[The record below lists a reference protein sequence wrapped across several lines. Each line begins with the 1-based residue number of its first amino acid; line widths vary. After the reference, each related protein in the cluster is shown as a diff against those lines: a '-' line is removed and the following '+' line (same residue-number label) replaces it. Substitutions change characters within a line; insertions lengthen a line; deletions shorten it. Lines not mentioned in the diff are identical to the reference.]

1 MDALIA
7 RRDSDSVRQRC
18 KRNNGAGIR
27 DYCNFRSVERDCRL
41 SMTERVSSPQRA
53 TAADDGGLNA
63 PSLGVAREPIVPVT
77 PGKSG
82 RRAGYL
88 LSWGILALAAGV
100 YLAGVVLKPQFLI
113 DMFPD
118 IDRMLTQPQGK
129 EQNRTATIA
138 EVQKLRATL
147 RDAQTEV
154 SRLRRELGDR
164 DARVKAAELR
174 IAGLEKELAS
184 ARGGGAATE
193 TSSIAPPAASTASVS
208 PQAASSPKVAVAD
221 ASSADA
227 EASKRVLAGAI
238 GAPKDATSS
247 TPPAAG
253 APRSFELVNGAIV
266 DAQGA
271 PSVATAQPG
280 AEVELPLPGRKPA
293 VALKRK
299 PTPIAQIVR
308 PTIAIKPEPASAIET
323 GSVAAG
329 AAATTKSET
338 KSTAESIRFG
348 APVVTRSASPVGI
361 RLTAGPSVDALR
373 LSWLMMSERYG
384 ADLGGLQPRYV
395 VGNTPAA
402 PYALI
407 AGPFANNDEAQRTCG
422 SLIAKGIPCS
432 VDSYAG
438 NAL

>member
-1 MDALIA
+1 
-7 RRDSDSVRQRC
+7 
-18 KRNNGAGIR
+18 
-27 DYCNFRSVERDCRL
+27 
-41 SMTERVSSPQRA
+41 MTERVSSPQRA
-53 TAADDGGLNA
+53 TAADDGGLDA

-88 LSWGILALAAGV
+88 LSWGVLALAAGV

-113 DMFPD
+113 DMFPVM
-118 IDRMLTQPQGK
+118 DRMLTQPQGND
-129 EQNRTATIA
+129 QNRSATIA

-154 SRLRRELGDR
+154 SRLRQELGDR

-184 ARGGGAATE
+184 ARGGAATE

-208 PQAASSPKVAVAD
+208 PQAASAPKVAVAD
-221 ASSADA
+221 ASNQDA

-238 GAPKDATSS
+238 GAPQDATSS
-247 TPPAAG
+247 TPAVG

-308 PTIAIKPEPASAIET
+308 PTIAIKPAPANAIET

-329 AAATTKSET
+329 AAATAKPET
-338 KSTAESIRFG
+338 KSTTESIRFG
-348 APVVTRSASPVGI
+348 APVVTRSANPVGI

-373 LSWLMMSERYG
+373 LSWLLMSERYG

>member
-1 MDALIA
+1 
-7 RRDSDSVRQRC
+7 
-18 KRNNGAGIR
+18 
-27 DYCNFRSVERDCRL
+27 
-41 SMTERVSSPQRA
+41 
-53 TAADDGGLNA
+53 
-63 PSLGVAREPIVPVT
+63 
-77 PGKSG
+77 
-82 RRAGYL
+82 
-88 LSWGILALAAGV
+88 
-100 YLAGVVLKPQFLI
+100 
-113 DMFPD
+113 
-118 IDRMLTQPQGK
+118 
-129 EQNRTATIA
+129 
-138 EVQKLRATL
+138 
-147 RDAQTEV
+147 
-154 SRLRRELGDR
+154 
-164 DARVKAAELR
+164 
-174 IAGLEKELAS
+174 
-184 ARGGGAATE
+184 
-193 TSSIAPPAASTASVS
+193 
-208 PQAASSPKVAVAD
+208 
-221 ASSADA
+221 
-227 EASKRVLAGAI
+227 
-238 GAPKDATSS
+238 
-247 TPPAAG
+247 
-253 APRSFELVNGAIV
+253 LVNGAIV

-271 PSVATAQPG
+271 PSVAAAQPG

-308 PTIAIKPEPASAIET
+308 PTIAIKPAPANAIET

-329 AAATTKSET
+329 AAATAKSET

-348 APVVTRSASPVGI
+348 APVVTHTANPVGI

-373 LSWLMMSERYG
+373 LSWLLMSERYG

>member
-1 MDALIA
+1 
-7 RRDSDSVRQRC
+7 
-18 KRNNGAGIR
+18 
-27 DYCNFRSVERDCRL
+27 
-41 SMTERVSSPQRA
+41 MTERVSSPQRA
-53 TAADDGGLNA
+53 TAADDGGLDA

-88 LSWGILALAAGV
+88 LSWGVLALAAGV

-113 DMFPD
+113 DMFPVM
-118 IDRMLTQPQGK
+118 DRMLTQPQGND
-129 EQNRTATIA
+129 QNRSATIA

-154 SRLRRELGDR
+154 SRLRQELGDR

-184 ARGGGAATE
+184 ARGGAATE

-208 PQAASSPKVAVAD
+208 PQAASAPKVAVAD
-221 ASSADA
+221 ASNQDA

-238 GAPKDATSS
+238 GAPQDATSS
-247 TPPAAG
+247 TPAAAVR

-271 PSVATAQPG
+271 PSVAAAQPG

-308 PTIAIKPEPASAIET
+308 PTIAIKPAPANAIET

-329 AAATTKSET
+329 AAATAKPET

-348 APVVTRSASPVGI
+348 APVVTRSANPVGI

>member
-1 MDALIA
+1 
-7 RRDSDSVRQRC
+7 
-18 KRNNGAGIR
+18 
-27 DYCNFRSVERDCRL
+27 
-41 SMTERVSSPQRA
+41 MTERVSSPQRA
-53 TAADDGGLNA
+53 TAADDRGLNA
-63 PSLGVAREPIVPVT
+63 PSLGAAREPIVPVA

-88 LSWGILALAAGV
+88 LSWGVLALAAGV

-113 DMFPD
+113 DMFPVM
-118 IDRMLTQPQGK
+118 DRMLTQPQGND
-129 EQNRTATIA
+129 QNRSATIA

-154 SRLRRELGDR
+154 SRLRQELGDR

-184 ARGGGAATE
+184 VRGGGAATE

-208 PQAASSPKVAVAD
+208 PQAASAPKVTVAD
-221 ASSADA
+221 ASNEDA

-238 GAPKDATSS
+238 GAPQDATSS
-247 TPPAAG
+247 TPAAAVG

-271 PSVATAQPG
+271 PSVAAAQPG

-308 PTIAIKPEPASAIET
+308 PTIAIKPAPANAIET

-329 AAATTKSET
+329 AAATET
-338 KSTAESIRFG
+338 KSTAESIMFG
-348 APVVTRSASPVGI
+348 APVVTHTANPVGI